1 MKIGFEKDVLAE
13 YKELTQ
19 RKEELS
25 KEVTSLNAN
34 LVTIKTIS
42 AKLTADLE
50 KEIAEAAEK
59 LSSLKDEVAGLESS
73 ATNWTIALD
82 DEVDGAWA
90 LRERRHGW
98 FKDFA
103 NDNSDLLLVA
113 DTAKRHALLQADEK
127 ECWQWATEHRRQSS
141 IDSIHAVL
149 DETLVTSEN
158 ASEIFEPLIDIAF
171 ELKLE
176 TTSRTWRKLS
186 QVFSPHWRELSS
198 DLQEKIKSFQ
208 STARPKN
215 GQMAKQLKE
224 ALK

>member
-1 MKIGFEKDVLAE
+1 
-13 YKELTQ
+13 
-19 RKEELS
+19 
-25 KEVTSLNAN
+25 
-34 LVTIKTIS
+34 
-42 AKLTADLE
+42 
-50 KEIAEAAEK
+50 
-59 LSSLKDEVAGLESS
+59 LKDEIDNA
-73 ATNWTIALD
+73 WT
-82 DEVDGAWA
+82 
-90 LRERRHGW
+90 LRECRYRW

-103 NDNSDLLLVA
+103 NDSSDVLLAV
-113 DTAKRHALLQADEK
+113 DIERRQALLQADEK
-127 ECWQWATEHRRQSS
+127 ECLQWASEYRRQSM
-141 IDSIHAVL
+141 IDNIHAVL

-208 STARPKN
+208 STTARPKN

>member
-1 MKIGFEKDVLAE
+1 MKMGFDKDILAE
-13 YKELTQ
+13 YKELSQ

-25 KEVTSLNAN
+25 AKVTGLNES

-73 ATNWTIALD
+73 AANLDKALS
-82 DEVDGAWA
+82 DETDNAWD
-90 LRERRHGW
+90 LRERRRGW
-98 FKDFA
+98 FLRFA
-103 NDNSDLLLVA
+103 SDNTDILLVA
-113 DTAKRHALLQADEK
+113 DTKKRQDLLQSTEE
-127 ECWQWATEHRRQSS
+127 ECCTWASEYRRQSM
-141 IDSIHAVL
+141 IDNIHAVL

-208 STARPKN
+208 TIARPKN